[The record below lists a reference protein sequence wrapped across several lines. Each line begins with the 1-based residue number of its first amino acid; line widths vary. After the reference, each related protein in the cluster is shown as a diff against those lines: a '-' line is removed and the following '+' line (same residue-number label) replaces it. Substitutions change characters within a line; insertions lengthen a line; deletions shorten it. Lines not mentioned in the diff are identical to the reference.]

1 MRLPRSHPRSR
12 PFVSLSLE
20 EETRWILRCQSG
32 DSTAFRFLVESFEE
46 RAFWV
51 AFHMVGHEED
61 ARDVVQD
68 AFIRAYAAI
77 SQFRAG
83 RRFFTWFYR
92 IVLHL
97 AVDCLRKRGERT
109 RSQEAAPDRMA
120 REDGLADSLIRE
132 EYAGRV
138 QDLLQ
143 HLPPRVRAILVLRD
157 IEGVSAK
164 DIADVIRS
172 NPATVR
178 WWLFLARKQFRCEWE
193 RRYGKEGPC
202 D

>member
-1 MRLPRSHPRSR
+1 MRLPRSR
-12 PFVSLSLE
+12 PSVTLSLE
-20 EETRWILRCQSG
+20 EETQWILRCQGG
-32 DSTAFRFLVESFEE
+32 DTTAFRFLVESFED

-61 ARDVVQD
+61 ARDVVQE
-68 AFIRAYAAI
+68 AFIRAYGAI
-77 SQFRAG
+77 SRFRAG

-97 AVDCLRKRGERT
+97 AVDCLRKRRERT
-109 RSQEAAPDRMA
+109 RLQEAVSDRLAP
-120 REDGLADSLIRE
+120 EGGLTERLVRE
-132 EYAGRV
+132 ESAGRV
-138 QDLLQ
+138 QELLQ
-143 HLPPRVRAILVLRD
+143 YLPPRARAILVLRD

-164 DIADVIRS
+164 DIAEVIHS

-178 WWLFLARKQFRCEWE
+178 WWLFLARKQFRREWE
-193 RRYGKEGPC
+193 RRFGTETPC